1 MGRFIAQ
8 FIGICYYRTNKIT
21 LFPKVGK
28 IISCILFEKKEIEIF
43 NSSNRSQKGHHALV
57 FNKI

>member
-43 NSSNRSQKGHHALV
+43 NSSNRSQK
-57 FNKI
+57 